1 MEERHPELKKRP
13 RQPRR
18 RRSRLAE
25 QDKPPAAVSRPSGAW
40 IGLLGVVVGS
50 VVDDWFDK
58 FGLYR
63 PGARREVLEFRLEA
77 QRVALVLELGFRAL
91 RVHMS

>member
-1 MEERHPELKKRP
+1 MEEQHPELKKRP
-13 RQPRR
+13 RQLRR

-50 VVDDWFDK
+50 VSTT
-58 FGLYR
+58 GSTNSGCTG
-63 PGARREVLEFRLEA
+63 PARAEKYWNSRLEA
-77 QRVALVLELGFRAL
+77 QRVALALELGFRAL